1 MCELS
6 LGVGPL
12 CFSTSRGFSVS
23 QSRTYFSLLNRFRPL
38 AICGFKDQQPPC
50 SLQPLQGHSQAM
62 GGCGVPRS
70 GALAAAHLPSPVSS
84 TGHTEEWDDAFAS
97 DLALFPAINGPIT
110 LGWI

>member
-1 MCELS
+1 
-6 LGVGPL
+6 
-12 CFSTSRGFSVS
+12 
-23 QSRTYFSLLNRFRPL
+23 
-38 AICGFKDQQPPC
+38 
-50 SLQPLQGHSQAM
+50 M